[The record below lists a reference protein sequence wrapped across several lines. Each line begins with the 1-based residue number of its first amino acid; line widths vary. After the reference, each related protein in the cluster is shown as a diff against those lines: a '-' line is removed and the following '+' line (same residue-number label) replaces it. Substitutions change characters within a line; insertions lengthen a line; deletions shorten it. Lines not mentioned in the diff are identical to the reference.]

1 MKKLLLSLLLLAGA
15 SGASTALAQTWT
27 GVAPATA
34 ANASGDEGTVYLW
47 NVATKTFLEKG
58 GRWGTEAVQGSASNG
73 QAFTVEKSGSAYK
86 LKANFTAADGGS
98 GYLTFMGATTGSV
111 NGHDK
116 LNYYVDQNASS
127 YITFTFTSTDGGY
140 TISNN
145 SYYLCAAYNSSS
157 SSTYTSIAINGFLSS
172 AATNNV
178 WQLVTLKERKEYFQ
192 TSTESGQA
200 DAGATFLM
208 KDYDF
213 ARKDGSISNWKI
225 AGGSDMVNGSYSDGK
240 AVHTPSDY
248 AGTTTTTTT
257 YTYSIKCNYRSV
269 WSSSSHT
276 FPYTSST
283 KLTEGTRTSNFITG
297 SSCSSEHNRYNPSS
311 QEVTLTDTKT
321 ETTTEGGYTYYV
333 GNGIDNDDSNQLN
346 NGGKWAANIHGASG
360 KLYQTITVPMA
371 GQYRIKCKGLTSK
384 AGCATLYA
392 TSNDVTATTAFSTH
406 SLDVTTATYL
416 DPYTALQADNAS
428 AAVTVNV
435 ADGNLSITFG
445 VEVADGDA
453 DTWTFFD
460 DFELEF
466 IGVGNIYVI
475 LDETKQSVDYLNK
488 QNENDKVKQYKSTVY
503 LHRSFTAGVWN
514 TIVLPFDL
522 NAGAITA
529 AFGAGTKVS
538 KFVGATDAD
547 KPTSLFFEPVTE
559 MEKDHLYLIIPGNSE
574 PTVNVKV
581 TATADESI
589 MLEEKYYTLDGVSF
603 AREESYPED
612 GLVGGQDSGNETYT
626 GDTQLEFKGIYM
638 QKQGCIPAHSYLIK
652 AGTEDV
658 EGSTGVWYYR
668 TVTSS
673 SRGFR
678 GWLQPKSTGATK
690 VESIVVN
697 GVEIPT
703 EDVTGIEGL
712 TIVEAPVN
720 GNIYTISG
728 QLVRANATSTEG
740 LAKGI
745 YVVNGKKVVVK

>member
-27 GVAPATA
+27 GVAPADVA
-34 ANASGDEGTVYLW
+34 GKSGDEGTVYLW

-73 QAFTVEKSGSAYK
+73 QAFTVETSGSAYK

-98 GYLTFMGATTGSV
+98 GYLTFMGAKTGSV

-116 LNYYVDQNASS
+116 LNYYVDQNLSS
-127 YITFTFTSTDGGY
+127 YITFTFTAKDGGY

-145 SYYLCAAYNSSS
+145 NYYLCAAYNSSS

-208 KDYDF
+208 NDYDF

-225 AGGSDMVNGSYSDGK
+225 AGGSAMVNGSYSTGT
-240 AVHTPSDY
+240 AVHSPSDY
-248 AGTTTTTTT
+248 AATT
-257 YTYSIKCNYRSV
+257 YTYSITCNWTSA
-269 WSSSSHT
+269 WSGSQSHT
-276 FPYTSST
+276 FNYTSST
-283 KLTEGTRTSNFITG
+283 KLTEGTRTSNFIKG
-297 SSCSSEHNRYNPSS
+297 SSCSSEHYYYDPSS
-311 QEVTLTDTKT
+311 QVVTHTN
-321 ETTTEGGYTYYV
+321 TTSTSNYTYYV

-384 AGCATLYA
+384 EGCATLYA
-392 TSNDVTATTAFSTH
+392 TSNDVTATSAFSTH
-406 SLDVTTATYL
+406 SLDVTSASYL
-416 DPYTALQADNAS
+416 DPYTALQADDAS

-445 VEVADGDA
+445 VEVAEGDA

-475 LDETKQSVDYLNK
+475 LDETKQSVDYLNT
-488 QNENDKVKQYKSTVY
+488 QNENENVKKYKSTVY

-589 MLEEKYYTLDGVSF
+589 TLEDKYYTLDGVSF
-603 AREESYPED
+603 AREDSYPED
-612 GLVGGQDSGNETYT
+612 GLVGGQDSGKETYT
-626 GDTQLEFKGIYM
+626 GDTQLEFKGIYKQ
-638 QKQGCIPAHSYLIK
+638 QKNCIPANSYLIK

-678 GWLQPKSTGATK
+678 GWLQPKSANATK